1 MKLSVVISTLNNR
14 ERLCETLDELAVVL
28 GGDDEVIVVNGPSTD
43 GTTGTI
49 RARDDVDVLVEISER
64 SQSVSR
70 NAGLDHVRGEAVAFL
85 DDTCL
90 VESGWRDGI
99 ETALSAGADVVTGPV
114 TGTPDRSALMD
125 VFAVAGRTVTPIPGT
140 NVAFATPVLD
150 RLDGFD
156 EYLDPGS
163 TVDCAHRLAGGD
175 FDVVSSGDMTVR
187 WIDESP
193 GEESPEWGKRYRS
206 IGYRLAK
213 NYGIHPAILARTLA
227 RALLDGFDDARCVLR
242 GETALRDW
250 VRNGVDVT
258 SNALVGLR
266 DGLTARYRGDSPQR
280 NPRGVTSRQDRAVRV
295 YDRR

>member
-1 MKLSVVISTLNNR
+1 MKLSVVLSTLNNR
-14 ERLCETLDELAVVL
+14 ERLCAALDELATVL
-28 GGDDEVIVVNGPSTD
+28 GADDEVIVVNGPSTD

-70 NAGLDHVRGEAVAFL
+70 NAGLDHVRGDAVAFL
-85 DDTCL
+85 DDACL

-114 TGTPDRSALMD
+114 TGNPDRSEVME
-125 VFAVAGRTVTPIPGT
+125 VFVVAGRAVTPIPGN
-140 NVAFATPVLD
+140 NVAFSGPVLD
-150 RLDGFD
+150 CLDGFD

-163 TVDCAHRLAGGD
+163 TVDCAHRLADGD

-187 WIDESP
+187 WAGESP
-193 GEESPEWGKRYRS
+193 EGEAAEWGKRYRS

-213 NYGIHPAILARTLA
+213 NYGIHPAILARTLG

-242 GETALRDW
+242 GETALTGW

-266 DGLTARYRGDSPQR
+266 DGLKARYRGDSPRR
-280 NPRGVTSRQDRAVRV
+280 NPRGVSSRQDRAVQV